1 MHPIDWKK
9 NCTWQAE
16 KTAGAFCAGCPVHFP
31 FQSFIFS
38 ADFFSFC
45 TVAVCTAATPSP
57 KKIRY
62 PDPAHSLRSA
72 LHIEGRHAGIYR
84 SIAQLLLDAQKLV
97 VFCHTLGSGRCTCFD
112 LARIPVLLQ
121 DLRWWCLPSH
131 RNGGK
136 EIAV

>member
-1 MHPIDWKK
+1 MRRLS
-9 NCTWQAE
+9 
-16 KTAGAFCAGCPVHFP
+16 VHFP

-97 VFCHTLGSGRCTCFD
+97 VFCHTLGSARCAGLD
-112 LARIPVLLQ
+112 LAGV
-121 DLRWWCLPSH
+121 
-131 RNGGK
+131 
-136 EIAV
+136 

>member
-16 KTAGAFCAGCPVHFP
+16 KTAGAFCAGWPYISHFKVL
-31 FQSFIFS
+31 FFLQTSFLS
-38 ADFFSFC
+38 ALWLS
-45 TVAVCTAATPSP
+45 ALPPRP

-97 VFCHTLGSGRCTCFD
+97 VFCHTLGSARCAGLD
-112 LARIPVLLQ
+112 LAGV
-121 DLRWWCLPSH
+121 
-131 RNGGK
+131 
-136 EIAV
+136 